1 MDYVFDLNPAGE
13 EDINKRIEMQ
23 LAYIELRRPIIIASE
38 ERDKM
43 NKILE
48 YNGYKTRIVYSQ
60 KDNVYCGAIIN
71 IGDSVSFHSENISTI
86 EDEFHKAVDDYIEMC
101 KSIGKNPRLNG
112 DRMVKFS
119 ILKTILDS
127 EKIMTE
133 IQLYENSQ
141 KRSPYIFVNGKMISS
156 FSVVPLMNTIEL
168 DENGYLGEYKGYKV
182 FRNDDLKYGEMELR

>member
-1 MDYVFDLNPAGE
+1 
-13 EDINKRIEMQ
+13 
-23 LAYIELRRPIIIASE
+23 
-38 ERDKM
+38 M

-48 YNGYKTRIVYSQ
+48 YKGYKTRIVYSQ
-60 KDNVYCGAIIN
+60 EDDVYCGEIIN
-71 IGDSVSFHSENISTI
+71 IDDSVSFHSENISTI

-112 DRMVKFS
+112 DKMAKFS

-141 KRSPYIFVNGKMISS
+141 KRSPYIFVNSKMIDS
-156 FSVVPLMNTIEL
+156 FSVTLPIDSPEL
-168 DENGYLGEYKGYKV
+168 EAAYLGEYKGYKV

>member
-1 MDYVFDLNPAGE
+1 
-13 EDINKRIEMQ
+13 
-23 LAYIELRRPIIIASE
+23 
-38 ERDKM
+38 M

-48 YNGYKTRIVYSQ
+48 YKGYKTRIVYSQ
-60 KDNVYCGAIIN
+60 EDDVYCGEIIN
-71 IGDSVSFHSENISTI
+71 IDDSVSFHSDNISTI
-86 EDEFHKAVDDYIEMC
+86 EDEFHKAVDDYIELC
-101 KSIGKNPRLNG
+101 KSIVRNPRL
-112 DRMVKFS
+112 DSDKMTKFS

>member
-1 MDYVFDLNPAGE
+1 MA
-13 EDINKRIEMQ
+13 
-23 LAYIELRRPIIIASE
+23 
-38 ERDKM
+38 
-43 NKILE
+43 
-48 YNGYKTRIVYSQ
+48 
-60 KDNVYCGAIIN
+60 
-71 IGDSVSFHSENISTI
+71 
-86 EDEFHKAVDDYIEMC
+86 
-101 KSIGKNPRLNG
+101 
-112 DRMVKFS
+112 KFS

-141 KRSPYIFVNGKMISS
+141 KRSPYIFVNGKIISS

>member
-1 MDYVFDLNPAGE
+1 
-13 EDINKRIEMQ
+13 
-23 LAYIELRRPIIIASE
+23 
-38 ERDKM
+38 M

-48 YNGYKTRIVYSQ
+48 YKGYKTRIVYSQ
-60 KDNVYCGAIIN
+60 EDDVYCGEIIN
-71 IGDSVSFHSENISTI
+71 IDDSVSFHSENISTI
-86 EDEFHKAVDDYIEMC
+86 EDEFHKAVDDYIELC
-101 KSIGKNPRLNG
+101 KSIVRNPRLDN
-112 DRMVKFS
+112 DKMAKFS

-141 KRSPYIFVNGKMISS
+141 KRSPYIFVNSKMISS

>member
-1 MDYVFDLNPAGE
+1 MA
-13 EDINKRIEMQ
+13 
-23 LAYIELRRPIIIASE
+23 
-38 ERDKM
+38 
-43 NKILE
+43 
-48 YNGYKTRIVYSQ
+48 
-60 KDNVYCGAIIN
+60 
-71 IGDSVSFHSENISTI
+71 
-86 EDEFHKAVDDYIEMC
+86 
-101 KSIGKNPRLNG
+101 
-112 DRMVKFS
+112 KFS